1 MSQKRKGRENSG
13 WTEYLAREKG
23 AVRKKWAGRIPVA
36 VVFPNSYHVG
46 MSNLAVHILYRM
58 LNERDDV
65 VCERF
70 FYEERMPLVSV
81 ESSRPLSSFALV
93 FFTLSFEL
101 DYPNI
106 VSILE
111 QSSLPPLARDRGGDF
126 PLIAAG
132 GVCVMANPEPVA
144 PFFDLM
150 VLGDIEATLP
160 QFMDRFA
167 ASRTSGRKT
176 VIADLGAFPFVYHP
190 AGLSVQYR
198 EHGRVA
204 AFEPPGFSV
213 TAEHYLGNTLGT
225 SVIISPDTEFGD
237 MALIEGTRGCPSRCS
252 FCLIGNLYR
261 FRSEDIRTAIGDTR
275 DVGIIGGG
283 MSFHPRIVEIVDNFR
298 KQGITVHL
306 PSLRLD
312 EVPLELIGLLK
323 DDIRTLTFG
332 IEAGTR
338 PLRAFLGKKITDDDI
353 ISRIDAIMELKSF
366 NLKLYFMIGIPDE
379 TLGDIDAIPELVKR
393 VRHIMIQH
401 GAPRGSLGNITI
413 HVSPLV
419 PKAATPFQWIPMEDM
434 GELKEKIARLRAA
447 FRKIDNTVF
456 THDSVKFSFL
466 QAVLSRGDRRVSD
479 VIIRLAHGDSLNK
492 IIRESSINL
501 NFYALR
507 ERAPDEILPWDFI
520 VRPVSRE
527 KLLDALRKN
536 LRLT

>member
-1 MSQKRKGRENSG
+1 MSQKRKVRENSG
-13 WTEYLAREKG
+13 WTEYLAQEKG
-23 AVRKKWAGRIPVA
+23 AVRKKWGGRIPVA

-46 MSNLAVHILYRM
+46 MSNLAVHILYGM
-58 LNERDDV
+58 LNGRDDV

-70 FYEERMPLVSV
+70 FYEEGVPLVSV
-81 ESSRPLSSFALV
+81 ESSHPLASFAIVL
-93 FFTLSFEL
+93 FTLSFEL

-106 VSILE
+106 VKILE
-111 QSSLPPLARDRGGDF
+111 QSSLPALAGERDERSPLVV
-126 PLIAAG
+126 AG

-144 PFFDLM
+144 PLFDLM

-160 QFMDRFA
+160 QFMDRYA
-167 ASRTSGRKT
+167 ASHTSGRKN
-176 VIADLGAFPFVYHP
+176 VIADLDAFPFVYHP
-190 AGLSVQYR
+190 AGLSVHYR
-198 EHGRVA
+198 EDGQVA
-204 AFEPPGFSV
+204 SFGPPGFSV
-213 TAEHYLGNTLGT
+213 TTAHYSGNTLGT
-225 SVIISPDTEFGD
+225 SVIISPGTEFGD

-261 FRSEDIRTAIGDTR
+261 FRSEDIGTAIGDTR
-275 DVGIIGGG
+275 DVGIVGGG
-283 MSFHPRIVEIVDNFR
+283 MSFHPRIVEIVDDFR
-298 KQGITVHL
+298 KQSITVHL

-332 IEAGTR
+332 IEAGTG
-338 PLRAFLGKKITDDDI
+338 PLRAFLGKKITDDEI

-366 NLKLYFMIGIPDE
+366 NLKLYFMIGIPGE

-434 GELKEKIARLRAA
+434 GEIKEKIARLRAA

-479 VIIRLAHGDSLNK
+479 AIIRLAHGESLKK

-507 ERAPDEILPWDFI
+507 ERATDEILPWDFI
-520 VRPVSRE
+520 SGPVPKE
-527 KLLDALRKN
+527 KLRN
-536 LRLT
+536 RLVIC

>member
-13 WTEYLAREKG
+13 WTEYLSQEKG
-23 AVRKKWAGRIPVA
+23 AVRKKWGGGIPVA

-46 MSNLAVHILYRM
+46 MSNLAVHILYRT
-58 LNERDDV
+58 LNKRDDV

-70 FYEERMPLVSV
+70 FYEEGLPLVSV
-81 ESSRPLSSFALV
+81 ESSRPLASFAVV

-106 VSILE
+106 VRILE
-111 QSSLPPLARDRGGDF
+111 ASSLPPLARDRDDAS
-126 PLIAAG
+126 PLVVAG

-160 QFMDRFA
+160 QFMDRYV
-167 ASRTSGRKT
+167 ASRTSGRENI
-176 VIADLGAFPFVYHP
+176 IAGLDAFPFVYHP
-190 AGLSVQYR
+190 AGLSVKYR
-198 EHGRVA
+198 EDGRVD
-204 AFEPPGFSV
+204 AFEPPDFSV
-213 TAEHYLGNTLGT
+213 SVEHYSGDTLGT
-225 SVIISPDTEFGD
+225 SVIISPGTEFGD
-237 MALIEGTRGCPSRCS
+237 MALIEGARGCPSRCS

-261 FRSEDIRTAIGDTR
+261 FRSEDIGTAIGDTR

-312 EVPLELIGLLK
+312 EVPIELIGILK

-332 IEAGTR
+332 IEAGTL
-338 PLRAFLGKKITDDDI
+338 PLRAALGKKISDDEI

-366 NLKLYFMIGIPDE
+366 NLKLYFMIGIPGE

-393 VRHIMIQH
+393 VRHIMVQH

-434 GELKEKIARLRAA
+434 GELKEKISRLRGA

-466 QAVLSRGDRRVSD
+466 QAVLSRGDRRVSATLS
-479 VIIRLAHGDSLNK
+479 RLAHGESFNN
-492 IIRESSINL
+492 IIR
-501 NFYALR
+501 
-507 ERAPDEILPWDFI
+507 
-520 VRPVSRE
+520 
-527 KLLDALRKN
+527 
-536 LRLT
+536 